1 MIKPIFVVIMII
13 IVLVVVV
20 TVITTTPVVMIKIDI
35 VGTRL
40 LVVSVAI
47 MIVCRDD
54 VHHHGRRIDW
64 GSWAVCRDDWHFS
77 GTGALKT
84 GASYHPAPGEQLFI
98 CWNVAVKNCEAMG
111 CYLMH
116 L

>member
-1 MIKPIFVVIMII
+1 MII
-13 IVLVVVV
+13 IIIIVIVII
-20 TVITTTPVVMIKIDI
+20 TVITTTPIVMFKIEI
-35 VGTRL
+35 VGTSF
-40 LVVSVAI
+40 LVLSVAI

-64 GSWAVCRDDWHFS
+64 GSWAVCRDDWHFG

-84 GASYHPAPGEQLFI
+84 GASYHPAPGKQHLI
-98 CWNVAVKNCEAMG
+98 CWNVGVKNCKAMC
-111 CYLMH
+111 CYLMQ